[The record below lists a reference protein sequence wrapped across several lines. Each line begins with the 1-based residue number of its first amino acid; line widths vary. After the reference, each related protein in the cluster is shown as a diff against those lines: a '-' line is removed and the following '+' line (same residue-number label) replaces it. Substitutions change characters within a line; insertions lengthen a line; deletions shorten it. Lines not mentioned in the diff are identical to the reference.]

1 VEERSSDRPLALAGI
16 VFVVLILIAAFL
28 PGSPPKTSDSAAKIS
43 KFVVDNGDQLRWAAF
58 VGALASIV
66 VLGWLGAVWR
76 VMRSAE
82 GGSPRFAVAAALGT
96 AMAAA
101 LFNVG
106 GILMATV
113 AIIGVPHVGTNGT
126 RFFYVFATDLAAG
139 GSFGIALLVGAFS
152 TVIIQTGVFPRVIGW
167 FGALVAV
174 VLIVAGAS
182 VASTRDVFFVLG
194 FVGFIGFALWT
205 IVVSVMMFRLAGAPR
220 PAPLSAA

>member
-16 VFVVLILIAAFL
+16 VFVVLSLIAAFL
-28 PGSPPKTSDSAAKIS
+28 PGSPPKTSDSAAKIT

-66 VLGWLGAVWR
+66 VLLWLGAVWR
-76 VMRSAE
+76 VMRGAE
-82 GGSPRFAVAAALGT
+82 GGSPRFAVVAALGT

-113 AIIGVPHVGTNGT
+113 AIIGANNTT

-139 GSFGIALLVGAFS
+139 GGFGIALLAGAFS
-152 TVIIQTGVFPRVIGW
+152 TVIIQTGVFPRVVGW

>member
-1 VEERSSDRPLALAGI
+1 MEERSSDRPLALAGI
-16 VFVVLILIAAFL
+16 VFVVLSLIAAFL
-28 PGSPPKTSDSAAKIS
+28 PGSPPKTSDSAAKIT
-43 KFVVDNGDQLRWAAF
+43 KFVVDNGDELRWAAF

-113 AIIGVPHVGTNGT
+113 AIIGANNTT

-139 GSFGIALLVGAFS
+139 GSFGVALLVGAFS

-220 PAPLSAA
+220 PAPLSTA